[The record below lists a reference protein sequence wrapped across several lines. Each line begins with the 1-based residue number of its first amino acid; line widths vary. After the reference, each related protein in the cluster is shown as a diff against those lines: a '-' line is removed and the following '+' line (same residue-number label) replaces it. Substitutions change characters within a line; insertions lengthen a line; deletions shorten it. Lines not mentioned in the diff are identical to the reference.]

1 MSGQPSSRG
10 WWCRGIYACLRGAS
24 MKIAVT
30 FILSSV
36 LVLLTT
42 EESLTDFEE
51 IKRFLKKI

>member
-1 MSGQPSSRG
+1 
-10 WWCRGIYACLRGAS
+10 